1 MPGGNVRAVRVTHA
15 VEQAS
20 ARQVQVPYPV
30 ADGLSNAEVATRL
43 SITSRTVDDHVSAV
57 PAKLDVHSR
66 QAASALAREHR
77 RAQQK

>member
-1 MPGGNVRAVRVTHA
+1 
-15 VEQAS
+15 
-20 ARQVQVPYPV
+20 V